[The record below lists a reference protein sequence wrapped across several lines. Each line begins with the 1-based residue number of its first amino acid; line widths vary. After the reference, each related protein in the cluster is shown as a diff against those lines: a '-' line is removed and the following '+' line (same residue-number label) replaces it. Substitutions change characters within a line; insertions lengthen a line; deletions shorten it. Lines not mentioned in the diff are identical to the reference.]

1 MSHGLAIIEERRK
14 RLEISVPIV
23 PIVPIAIG
31 IGIGIVVRVQKMA
44 EKNIQKKHKTEPVIN
59 AKNLK

>member
-1 MSHGLAIIEERRK
+1 LAIIEERRK

-23 PIVPIAIG
+23 PIVPIAIGIG